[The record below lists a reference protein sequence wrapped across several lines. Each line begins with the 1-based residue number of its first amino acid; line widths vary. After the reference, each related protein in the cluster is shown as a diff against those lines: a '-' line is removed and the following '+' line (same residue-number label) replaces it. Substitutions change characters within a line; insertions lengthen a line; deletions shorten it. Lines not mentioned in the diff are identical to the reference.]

1 MEPNNKKQI
10 TAPLEVRLYLRS
22 AEVLKKRLPNFNKDY
37 QTDFECLETTPHS
50 KNIAYT
56 IFSIKKQ
63 PRLEHCLLKVSQYQW
78 QNFFSLGIILAI
90 IENKLRK
97 EGVKEWQ
104 DFYNLS
110 PKAPRKDLLEDQEF
124 IVNWSKPSILQKKM
138 EDYNITYG
146 TNFQIKDCANDER
159 GLYTLTASHFLPED
173 LFYLAYNTEITLNK
187 VEKLN
192 ASLVF
197 YVDNKI
203 KENMPLISPTLLL
216 LQEFGKNREHM
227 RLLKEEVL
235 DVPNFSTL
243 REIPKKYINGNYNEV
258 GGFMSRA
265 SDAKHLKSY
274 EDIYNGLRLDYVK
287 TPFYIDK
294 GSCGVIR
301 FKSLKVPK
309 EIIIPTGGTY
319 DMFDYPF
326 TATGFTAGKRGVLG
340 VSEWHLP
347 NRLRFSEGDEIW
359 EVHND
364 GMEILKAI
372 YNKDLEKFINVK

>member
-10 TAPLEVRLYLRS
+10 IAPLEVRLYLRS

-50 KNIAYT
+50 KNIVYT

-110 PKAPRKDLLEDQEF
+110 PKAPRNKNLWEEQELVVGWF
-124 IVNWSKPSILQKKM
+124 DIHLLQKKM
-138 EDYNITYG
+138 EDYNATYG
-146 TNFQIKDCANDER
+146 TDFQIKDCANDER

-173 LFYLAYNTEITLNK
+173 LFYLAYNTEIALNK

-192 ASLVF
+192 AFFVS
-197 YVDNKI
+197 YVDNRI
-203 KENMPLISPTLLL
+203 KENMPSLSPLLVVS
-216 LQEFGKNREHM
+216 QELDRDNEYM

-274 EDIYNGLRLDYVK
+274 
-287 TPFYIDK
+287 
-294 GSCGVIR
+294 
-301 FKSLKVPK
+301 
-309 EIIIPTGGTY
+309 
-319 DMFDYPF
+319 
-326 TATGFTAGKRGVLG
+326 
-340 VSEWHLP
+340 
-347 NRLRFSEGDEIW
+347 
-359 EVHND
+359 
-364 GMEILKAI
+364 
-372 YNKDLEKFINVK
+372 